1 MDESREIPMVGE
13 RVREAAVAVVEGR
26 KGAQIPRSE
35 GAQEDV
41 VGRLQVR
48 HYKNVRSTN
57 RGGCGGLGER
67 KSVPSDLPPC
77 PTAASKLC
85 GLAVEPILDILS
97 DRL

>member
-1 MDESREIPMVGE
+1 MYGRRTGADVG
-13 RVREAAVAVVEGR
+13 
-26 KGAQIPRSE
+26 
-35 GAQEDV
+35 
-41 VGRLQVR
+41 VGREG
-48 HYKNVRSTN
+48 K
-57 RGGCGGLGER
+57 